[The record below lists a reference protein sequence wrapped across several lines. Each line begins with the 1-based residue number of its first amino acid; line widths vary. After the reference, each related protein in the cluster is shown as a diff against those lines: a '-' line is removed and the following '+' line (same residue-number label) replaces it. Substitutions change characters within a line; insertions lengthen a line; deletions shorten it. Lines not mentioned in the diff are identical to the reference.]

1 MTKEAS
7 MTRFTRLLGLLALVG
22 SALGC
27 ATTTTAPTAS
37 ATPAISDVKLLNGTW
52 IGSQTGRSFG
62 ARQPLTIVISDG
74 TYAASFGAG
83 FSSTGTVTVTD
94 GKITIV
100 RTGGS
105 GGGGSTLIAA
115 STAVIEERNGRRVLV
130 GQGRNDLG
138 PFSYELTEQK

>member
-1 MTKEAS
+1 MTQEAS
-7 MTRFTRLLGLLALVG
+7 MTRLTPLLALLALVG

-37 ATPAISDVKLLNGTW
+37 ATPAISDVKSLNGTW
-52 IGSQTGRSFG
+52 TGFQTGRSSG
-62 ARQPLTIVISDG
+62 ARQPLTVAISDG

-83 FSSTGTVTVTD
+83 LSSTGTVTATD
-94 GKITIV
+94 GKITVV

-105 GGGGSTLIAA
+105 AGGSTLSAT
-115 STAVIEERNGRRVLV
+115 STAVVEERNGRRVLV